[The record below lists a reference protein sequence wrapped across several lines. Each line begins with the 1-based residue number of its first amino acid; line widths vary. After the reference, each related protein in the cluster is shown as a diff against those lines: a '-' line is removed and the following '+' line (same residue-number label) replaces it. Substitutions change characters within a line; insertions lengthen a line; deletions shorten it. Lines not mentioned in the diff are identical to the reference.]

1 MGAMPP
7 STTGS
12 AILDVEARL
21 LADPEQGR
29 ALPPAETGRGVDSV
43 RGTSS
48 ALPPGVFFALCT
60 VGYAVSIAL
69 LLFARLLTGETAKT
83 LQVFACAA
91 IAANAAVTLMRARSL
106 GR

>member
-12 AILDVEARL
+12 AILDVELRL
-21 LADPEQGR
+21 LADPAQDR
-29 ALPPAETGRGVDSV
+29 AHPPADAGRTDSV

-48 ALPPGVFFALCT
+48 ALPPGVFFVLCA
-60 VGYAVSIAL
+60 VGYALSIAL
-69 LLFARLLTGETAKT
+69 LLFARLLTGETART
-83 LQVFACAA
+83 LQVLACAA
-91 IAANAAVTLMRARSL
+91 IASNAAIALMRARSL